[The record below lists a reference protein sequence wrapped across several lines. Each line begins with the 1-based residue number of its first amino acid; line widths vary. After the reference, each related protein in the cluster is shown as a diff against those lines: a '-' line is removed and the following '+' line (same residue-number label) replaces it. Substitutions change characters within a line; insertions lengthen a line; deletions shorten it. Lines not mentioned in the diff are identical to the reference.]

1 MWLIFFG
8 PAGYKGTMQAY
19 RKHVNFFLE
28 IQHWPQYTCS
38 KQLPIE
44 FFYYNKEDERCCRVA
59 IITGGATGMGRSTA
73 VMFAEEG
80 CDVAIVDI
88 KMKEANETL
97 NQVKEK
103 GREGLAIE
111 CEVSD
116 SPNVKHTVNKGISE
130 FGKVDILV
138 NSAGGRGGA

>member
-1 MWLIFFG
+1 MLLS
-8 PAGYKGTMQAY
+8 
-19 RKHVNFFLE
+19 N
-28 IQHWPQYTCS
+28 
-38 KQLPIE
+38 
-44 FFYYNKEDERCCRVA
+44 RVA

-97 NQVKEK
+97 NQVIEK

-111 CEVSD
+111 CDVSD
-116 SPNVKHTVNKGISE
+116 SPKVKDTVNKVISK

-138 NSAGGRGGA
+138 NSAGGGG